1 MAIAETNREQLRIS
15 EETSFAETP
24 SSPTMDIF
32 KYTGEDMLGTKQTVN
47 TATIRSDANRDGV
60 KKVAEGG
67 EGNINF
73 ELIYDMYT
81 KHFEGAFRNTFTTI
95 STTAATISA
104 AAGTQRF
111 EDSGS
116 GFTSGN
122 GYVVGAWIKVSGFYN
137 SENNGFFRITEVD
150 ASGDYITVANGASS
164 IVTESAGESVTIAGK
179 YIRNSTTNKSYLIEK
194 AFLDVGTFA
203 YFPGVVFGGFN
214 LSVTALE
221 ILTGSFST
229 MAQQGV
235 PSLSTVSGSTNSANT
250 NQQMTASANVSNIMI
265 NNSLV
270 SGLCIQALNVTV
282 DNGLRPRYCV
292 GNEYSQNFG
301 RGEFAVDGTLD
312 YFYEDNT
319 LEDYKKNHTSLNLSW
334 RATDVDGNVMIFT
347 IPSLYLNEGGP
358 AAGAKDDDIIPSM
371 SWAANKSTAGDAT
384 FTMQLDMLAA

>member
-15 EETSFAETP
+15 EESSFAETP
-24 SSPTMDIF
+24 STPAMDIF
-32 KYTGEDMLGTKQTVN
+32 KYTGEDILGTKQTVN

-67 EGNINF
+67 EGGINF

-95 STTAATISA
+95 STTASTISA
-104 AAGTQRF
+104 DSGTQRF
-111 EDSGS
+111 SDSAN

-122 GYVVGAWIKVSGFYN
+122 GYVVGAWVKTSGFYN
-137 SENNGFFRITEVD
+137 SENNGLFRITEVD
-150 ASGDYITVANGASS
+150 GSGGYITVANGANS
-164 IVTESAGESVTIAGK
+164 IVDEAAGLSITVAGK
-179 YIRNSTTNKSYLIEK
+179 YIRNGTTNKSYLLEK

-229 MAQQGV
+229 MAQQGI
-235 PSLSTVSGSTNSANT
+235 PSASTVSGSTNAANE

-265 NNSLV
+265 NNALV
-270 SGLCIQALNVTV
+270 PNLCIQALNVTV
-282 DNGLRPRYCV
+282 DNGLRSRYCV
-292 GNEYSQNFG
+292 GSEFSKNFG
-301 RGEFAVDGTLD
+301 RGEFGVDGTLD

-319 LEDYKKNHTSLNLSW
+319 LEDYKKNHTSLNVSW
-334 RATDVDGNVMIFT
+334 RSTDVDGNVMIFT
-347 IPSLYLNEGGP
+347 VPSLYLNEGGP

-371 SWAANKSTAGDAT
+371 SWAANKAT
-384 FTMQLDMLAA
+384 VGSAVFSMQLDMIAA